1 MTTLINGMVPN
12 DIAPLSLITLASVP
26 HRQGA

>member
-12 DIAPLSLITLASVP
+12 DIAPLDLILLASVP
-26 HRQGA
+26 HRPGA

>member
-12 DIAPLSLITLASVP
+12 DIAPLYLIALASVP